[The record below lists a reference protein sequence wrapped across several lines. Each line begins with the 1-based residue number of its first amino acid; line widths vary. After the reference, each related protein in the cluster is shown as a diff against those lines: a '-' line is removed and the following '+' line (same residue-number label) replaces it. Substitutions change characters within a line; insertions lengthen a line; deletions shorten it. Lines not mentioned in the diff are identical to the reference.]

1 MVSDIIREPALQWAS
16 WGDHDQIL
24 YWVLLADCLSSFKLS
39 IKSFFADCYC
49 FSNCLWSPFS
59 RFVASDMR
67 TCITVSLLRWSCL
80 KGINC
85 QPKLTRLFHRA
96 LFSTKSLIKC
106 MAAQTNSTDGY
117 HGIFKVWMDSDTE
130 HWQHWKSE
138 SQSQSNRSGK
148 NPASVM
154 EVKIKIVCN
163 MRILQ
168 M

>member
-85 QPKLTRLFHRA
+85 QPKFTRLFHRA
-96 LFSTKSLIKC
+96 LLSTKSFL
-106 MAAQTNSTDGY
+106 N
-117 HGIFKVWMDSDTE
+117 VWRQKQIPQMVTTAS
-130 HWQHWKSE
+130 WKSGWTVTENIDNIE
-138 SQSQSNRSGK
+138 SL
-148 NPASVM
+148 NPNHKVIDQ
-154 EVKIKIVCN
+154 VRTRLLWWRWK
-163 MRILQ
+163 
-168 M
+168 